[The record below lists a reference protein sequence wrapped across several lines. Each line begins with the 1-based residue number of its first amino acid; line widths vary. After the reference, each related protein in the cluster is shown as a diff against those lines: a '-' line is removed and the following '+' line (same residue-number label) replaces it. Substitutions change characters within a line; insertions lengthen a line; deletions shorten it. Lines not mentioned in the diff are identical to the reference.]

1 MSSTGGGGGGSGIG
15 GDVPKPFEWLSG
27 GLFFGGKSSK
37 GGIESVDK
45 EKDVN
50 SLLKDIQTNL
60 NDMLSEKH
68 QHQQQESSA
77 VVAATGT
84 GTSSSIVGASS
95 ETETAVGGTSSG
107 ARSSNNDTTTTTT
120 NTTTN
125 DSPHP
130 SEFLAARLA
139 RLRFLLYDERRMTS
153 QQEGNSHGW
162 RSSGVP
168 SVASSTVEA
177 LAGPDLHT
185 LVPKLLDNLLLL
197 PFESRKHVAAIFNYL
212 LVCGFEG
219 NDGEQYV
226 PIMEAFRNYVDLH
239 FDVILPPIMKGHEA
253 ATVRGSGGTDVA
265 LHCGSMYRSCFR
277 HVCLYRQLVFS
288 TPRVQNY
295 ILPFFDTYALLPNF
309 DVSSDAMESLKVV
322 MTAGSGDASAVNGNT
337 DSNMSSGAANEAM
350 QQQLAELAAAFLTRD
365 YELVWDQRFNPNLLS
380 DDANY
385 MTKRVALQILSTV
398 LLTRS
403 NYAIMIR
410 YVNSRMNLI
419 LVMKLLRDP
428 SPHITLDAFHVFKVF
443 VANPNKIPDVEKI
456 LRDNSTKLCAYL
468 ETLHQDREPNDQQFA
483 DEKKLII
490 ATIRAL

>member
-1 MSSTGGGGGGSGIG
+1 MSSTGGGGGSNTG
-15 GDVPKPFEWLSG
+15 GDAPKPFEWLSG

-45 EKDVN
+45 EKDAT

-60 NDMLSEKH
+60 NDMLSEK
-68 QHQQQESSA
+68 QHQEAASA
-77 VVAATGT
+77 AAAATGAGA
-84 GTSSSIVGASS
+84 GTSGAVVEASS
-95 ETETAVGGTSSG
+95 ETQTAVGRTSSG
-107 ARSSNNDTTTTTT
+107 ADSTNPDNSTTTT
-120 NTTTN
+120 N
-125 DSPHP
+125 DGPDP

-139 RLRFLLYDERRMTS
+139 RLRFLLYDERRITS
-153 QQEGNSHGW
+153 QQEGSSHGW

-185 LVPKLLDNLLLL
+185 LVPKLLDNMSLL

-253 ATVRGSGGTDVA
+253 ATVRGSGGTDIA

-295 ILPFFDTYALLPNF
+295 ILPFLDTYALLPNF
-309 DVSSDAMESLKVV
+309 DVSSDAMESLKVI
-322 MTAGSGDASAVNGNT
+322 MTAGSGDASAANGNT
-337 DSNMSSGAANEAM
+337 DANLSSGAANEAM

-410 YVNSRMNLI
+410 YVNSRTNLI

-443 VANPNKIPDVEKI
+443 VANPNKIPDGE
-456 LRDNSTKLCAYL
+456 
-468 ETLHQDREPNDQQFA
+468 
-483 DEKKLII
+483 
-490 ATIRAL
+490 